1 MEKVMSFKIQT
12 VEKAVEAYEQ
22 IKEAFSR
29 PDKAVTGEALV
40 LYAELSDWGF
50 FEKYSISETEN
61 KWLYVTVMAMSLTS
75 KAKTPLPLSKSEIG
89 KSKWEIIQAAL
100 QRSEKFGNSKK
111 KA

>member
-1 MEKVMSFKIQT
+1 MSFKIQT

-22 IKEAFSR
+22 IREAFSR
-29 PDKAVTGEALV
+29 PDKAVVGEALI
-40 LYAELSDWGF
+40 LYTELSDWGF
-50 FEKYSISETEN
+50 FEKYSIFAPEN

-75 KAKTPLPLSKSEIG
+75 KAKSPLSFSKNEIG
-89 KSKWEIIQAAL
+89 KSKWEIIQTAL